1 MAKKKEVS
9 PEIMDLKKELEDKR
23 VIFGTKQSLKSLKDG
38 LLSKVYLTRN
48 CQPAVKEDIIYN
60 AGLVNVPVVMM
71 KIDNEELGSLC
82 KKHFFVSVLG
92 VKKR

>member
-1 MAKKKEVS
+1 MAKKKEIS
-9 PEIMDLKKELEDKR
+9 QEIMDLKKELEDKR

-38 LLSKVYLTRN
+38 VLVKTYLVNN
-48 CQPAVKEDIIYN
+48 CSAEIKDDVIYN
-60 AGLVNVPVVMM
+60 AGLVNVPVIMLKM
-71 KIDNEELGSLC
+71 DNEELGSLC